1 MKKIMMALLVLMF
14 FAGSGWAADDDAMPP
29 TDAIASE
36 TSVELPDMNNSES
49 SAAIPDVE
57 DSDASAAPQEQP
69 PAEAAVEAPE
79 EESHGVG
86 HAVLLYI
93 PNRILDVF
101 DFARLRVRA
110 GPGAAF
116 GVRATRLLAL
126 SFGGYTSIYA
136 GLPGPRLKPTVKWPV
151 GIENYAGLELSVVDA
166 SAQGGFGP
174 DYSNTEFE
182 VSLHALLIGLDIGVD
197 PVEILDLAL
206 GFLFID
212 IRGDD
217 L

>member
-1 MKKIMMALLVLMF
+1 MKKIMMVWLILMF
-14 FAGSGWAADDDAMPP
+14 FAGTGWAADTDTMPP
-29 TDAIASE
+29 DETASE
-36 TSVELPDMNNSES
+36 TSVESPDMNNSES
-49 SAAIPDVE
+49 SAATPDID

-69 PAEAAVEAPE
+69 PADAAVETPE
-79 EESHGVG
+79 EEGHGFG
-86 HAVLLYI
+86 HAILLYI

-110 GPGAAF
+110 GPGAAV

-126 SFGGYTSIYA
+126 SLGGYTSIYA
-136 GLPGPRLKPTVKWPV
+136 GLPGPRLKPTIKWPV
-151 GIENYAGLELSVVDA
+151 GIENYAGMEVSVVDA

-182 VSLHALLIGLDIGVD
+182 VSVHALLVGLDIGVD
-197 PVEILDLAL
+197 PLEVLDLAL
-206 GFLFID
+206 GLFFID

>member
-1 MKKIMMALLVLMF
+1 MKKIIMALMVLMF
-14 FAGSGWAADDDAMPP
+14 LAGTGWAGDDDAASPP
-29 TDAIASE
+29 DETAAE
-36 TSVELPDMNNSES
+36 TSVEPTDMNGSES
-49 SAAIPDVE
+49 SAAIPE
-57 DSDASAAPQEQP
+57 DKDAETSTAPQEQSSS
-69 PAEAAVEAPE
+69 ESAVEAPE
-79 EESHGVG
+79 KEGHGVG
-86 HAVLLYI
+86 HAILLYI

-101 DFARLRVRA
+101 DFARLRVRV
-110 GPGAAF
+110 GLGAAV

-136 GLPGPRLKPTVKWPV
+136 GLPGPRLKPTIKWPI
-151 GIENYAGLELSVVDA
+151 GIENYAGLEVSVVDA

-174 DYSNTEFE
+174 GYSSTEFE
-182 VSLHALLIGLDIGVD
+182 ASVHALLVGLDIGVD
-197 PVEILDLAL
+197 PVEVLDLAL